1 VKEVEENSS
10 LFYNICVVD
19 TQKSQGNE
27 NQRQKKKLNLFSNF
41 FMLID
46 VDGAHL
52 QESQNVFQLQR
63 VNKISTLL

>member
-1 VKEVEENSS
+1 MIHGLCVYHKMRGVKEVEENSS

-41 FMLID
+41 FY
-46 VDGAHL
+46 
-52 QESQNVFQLQR
+52 
-63 VNKISTLL
+63 VNGRR